1 MAGACQRLD
10 LCDVCAYVS
19 RIASG
24 WAYIKI
30 LAKMVLLLN
39 NYKKKC
45 AVPIAL
51 KKNGSLFIRQ
61 SERLYALEEKL
72 EILQENF
79 FTHSGNPPQGGW
91 VLGLRK
97 ISLLLIELQSSA
109 FQSSWL
115 QWLSYPGPTKVSF
128 FSQFLLHSSGALC
141 SRHLDW
147 EKGFWLLYCPVTN
160 TCYKIR

>member
-19 RIASG
+19 RITSG

-115 QWLSYPGPTKVSF
+115 QWLCLTQGRPKYLSSASF
-128 FSQFLLHSSGALC
+128 SSTGALC

-160 TCYKIR
+160 MCYKIR